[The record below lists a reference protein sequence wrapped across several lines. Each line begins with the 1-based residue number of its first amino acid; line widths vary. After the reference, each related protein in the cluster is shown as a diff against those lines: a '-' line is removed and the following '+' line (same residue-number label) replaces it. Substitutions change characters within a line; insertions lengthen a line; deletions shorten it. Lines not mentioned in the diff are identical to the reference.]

1 VRRVCEYFSRCHG
14 IFLRQ
19 AARDSAPFTAL
30 LGANGVAC
38 AMKLLFIRHGIAMER
53 PEFEGDDMDRP
64 LTEEGQR
71 KAQKAFLGLA
81 RIYDDPELILHS
93 PAVRA
98 RQTAALLAE
107 QFSRSELKESMLL
120 SPGAGYASLLQA
132 LAGLNEGLELIAL
145 VGHEPD
151 FSEMISGLLQS
162 ARDGDERPGFLH
174 LDLRKASCAEVEL
187 HGPGAGELRSLLA
200 PKILRKLASV

>member
-1 VRRVCEYFSRCHG
+1 
-14 IFLRQ
+14 
-19 AARDSAPFTAL
+19 
-30 LGANGVAC
+30 
-38 AMKLLFIRHGIAMER
+38 MKLLFIRHGIAMER

-64 LTEEGQR
+64 LTEEGVR

-93 PAVRA
+93 PALRA
-98 RQTAALLAE
+98 RQTAAILAE
-107 QFSRSELKESMLL
+107 RFARSELRESTLL
-120 SPGAGYASLLQA
+120 RPGAGYASLVQA
-132 LAGLNEGLELIAL
+132 LGGLDEGLDLVAL

-162 ARDGDERPGFLH
+162 PREGGERPSFLH

-187 HGPGAGELRSLLA
+187 HSPGAGELRSLLA
-200 PKILRKLASV
+200 PKLLRKLASV